1 MSCLLLM
8 PDEGCIGPDGIP
20 HQLIMTALLHNLPL
34 LHNSYAVCI
43 PDSAEAVRHND
54 AGAPHHQLL

>member
-1 MSCLLLM
+1 M